1 MMRRNWSFCRGNF
14 VELHPVVCTVNGS
27 PTSEYIWLSL
37 CCRNVKQQN
46 VGAATFDDI
55 ASLMYNLLD
64 AKRHWKSYLA
74 HVKLIPIAS
83 AALLPSSQPSDRKP
97 SSAGIIIIIIF
108 FLNFMSFAYHLCK
121 ITSVSCCHTSAMY
134 VCVCLSDRCRVCLS
148 VCLSQTGIVY

>member
-1 MMRRNWSFCRGNF
+1 MRRNWSFCRGNF

-37 CCRNVKQQN
+37 CCRNVKQPN

-83 AALLPSSQPSDRKP
+83 AASLPSQPSDRKP

-108 FLNFMSFAYHLCK
+108 FKILCLLH
-121 ITSVSCCHTSAMY
+121 ITFVKLQVSVVVTPLLCMY
-134 VCVCLSDRCRVCLS
+134 VCVLAIGVVSVCLS
-148 VCLSQTGIVY
+148 VCHKLVLYID